1 MEMLQ
6 HLTLKS
12 CRGTTDLHGIGL
24 RIYKEIEMLK
34 HLMLKRCQGN
44 TDLHGIVLTFFL
56 VSSVFPW
63 QK

>member
-12 CRGTTDLHGIGL
+12 CHGTTDLHGIGL
-24 RIYKEIEMLK
+24 RIYKEMEMLK

-44 TDLHGIVLTFFL
+44 TDLHGIVLTFF
-56 VSSVFPW
+56 
-63 QK
+63 